1 MLVNLRDN
9 HGKTAT
15 VDLPGV
21 PSKGDRI
28 QLVLNGE
35 LVSTSVKEIVWT
47 DGASSPVAAVVDGFG
62 RT

>member
-1 MLVNLRDN
+1 MQILLRDN
-9 HGKTAT
+9 HGKEAT

-28 QLVLNGE
+28 VLE
-35 LVSTSVKEIVWT
+35 LDGAQVSTSVKEIVWS
-47 DGASSPVAAVVDGFG
+47 DGGDPVAAVVDGFG